1 MDFRS
6 QVVSVLDGK
15 YMVSAAGGFELSF
28 LQEAKT
34 SNRTNKVNCD
44 DRIGL
49 VLGYLGLIKKQKVKS
64 GPEILINGE
73 E

>member
-1 MDFRS
+1 
-6 QVVSVLDGK
+6 
-15 YMVSAAGGFELSF
+15 LSF